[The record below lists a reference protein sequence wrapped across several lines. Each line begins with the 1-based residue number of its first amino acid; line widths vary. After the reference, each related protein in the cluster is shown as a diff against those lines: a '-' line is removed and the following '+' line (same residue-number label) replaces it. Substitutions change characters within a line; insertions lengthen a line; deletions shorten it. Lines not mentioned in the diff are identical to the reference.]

1 MIAICMMC
9 QQIDDNQWFAFDVG
23 QSLLLLSIVLLHDQ
37 HLRSSSELQVT
48 LLQQQ
53 LEDMRQA
60 ATEAEQERD
69 KLALTRRQQLPSRSS
84 FGSLGPNTPKRGGGS
99 LRGAAAFDDDS
110 GTPAANG
117 LHREHMDGVD
127 IVYLKNVL
135 LKFVDAHAHG
145 RTQECSTLLPAIAAL
160 LRATPLEYRILKD
173 TLERSEK
180 TGNWWARAVS

>member
-1 MIAICMMC
+1 M
-9 QQIDDNQWFAFDVG
+9 
-23 QSLLLLSIVLLHDQ
+23 
-37 HLRSSSELQVT
+37 T

-60 ATEAEQERD
+60 TVDAEQERD
-69 KLALTRRQQLPSRSS
+69 RLALLQRRIRSNSS
-84 FGSLGPNTPKRGGGS
+84 FGSLGPNTPKRGSGS
-99 LRGAAAFDDDS
+99 LRGTGAFDDDS
-110 GTPAANG
+110 GTPNANG
-117 LHREHMDGVD
+117 SHREHMDGVD

-173 TLERSEK
+173 TLQRSEK

>member
-1 MIAICMMC
+1 MT
-9 QQIDDNQWFAFDVG
+9 V
-23 QSLLLLSIVLLHDQ
+23 
-37 HLRSSSELQVT
+37 LQVT

-53 LEDMRQA
+53 LDDTRQA
-60 ATEAEQERD
+60 AVDAEQERD
-69 KLALTRRQQLPSRSS
+69 RLALAQRRLPSRSS

-99 LRGAAAFDDDS
+99 LGGTGPLEDDS
-110 GTPAANG
+110 ASAPFANG
-117 LHREHMDGVD
+117 SYREHMDGVD

-173 TLERSEK
+173 TLQRSEK
-180 TGNWWARAVS
+180 TGNWWARAVT

>member
-1 MIAICMMC
+1 ML
-9 QQIDDNQWFAFDVG
+9 QYE
-23 QSLLLLSIVLLHDQ
+23 LSDH
-37 HLRSSSELQVT
+37 HMALQVT
-48 LLQQQ
+48 LLEQQ
-53 LEDMRQA
+53 LDDMRQG
-60 ATEAEQERD
+60 TLDAEQERD
-69 KLALTRRQQLPSRSS
+69 RLAHAQRRIPSRSS

-99 LRGAAAFDDDS
+99 LMGAAALDDYS
-110 GTPAANG
+110 GSPTANG
-117 LHREHMDGVD
+117 SHREHMEGVD

-173 TLERSEK
+173 TLQRSEK

>member
-1 MIAICMMC
+1 M
-9 QQIDDNQWFAFDVG
+9 
-23 QSLLLLSIVLLHDQ
+23 
-37 HLRSSSELQVT
+37 T

-53 LEDMRQA
+53 LEDVRQA
-60 ATEAEQERD
+60 AADAEQERD
-69 KLALTRRQQLPSRSS
+69 RLALSQHRIRSQSS
-84 FGSLGPNTPKRGGGS
+84 FGSLGPNTPKRGSGS
-99 LRGAAAFDDDS
+99 LRGVNIGPFDDDS
-110 GTPAANG
+110 GTPTANG
-117 LHREHMDGVD
+117 GHSREHMEGVD

-173 TLERSEK
+173 TLQRSEK

>member
-1 MIAICMMC
+1 M
-9 QQIDDNQWFAFDVG
+9 
-23 QSLLLLSIVLLHDQ
+23 
-37 HLRSSSELQVT
+37 T

-53 LEDMRQA
+53 LEDVRQA
-60 ATEAEQERD
+60 AADAEQERD
-69 KLALTRRQQLPSRSS
+69 RLALSQRRIRSNSS
-84 FGSLGPNTPKRGGGS
+84 FGSLGPNTPKRGSGS
-99 LRGAAAFDDDS
+99 LRGVNTGPFDDDS
-110 GTPAANG
+110 GTPTANG
-117 LHREHMDGVD
+117 GHSREHMQGVD

-173 TLERSEK
+173 TLQRSEK

>member
-1 MIAICMMC
+1 M
-9 QQIDDNQWFAFDVG
+9 
-23 QSLLLLSIVLLHDQ
+23 
-37 HLRSSSELQVT
+37 T

-53 LEDMRQA
+53 LEDVRKA
-60 ATEAEQERD
+60 AADAEQERD
-69 KLALTRRQQLPSRSS
+69 RLALSQRRIRSHSS
-84 FGSLGPNTPKRGGGS
+84 FGSLGPNTPKRGSGS
-99 LRGAAAFDDDS
+99 LRKVNIGPFDDDS
-110 GTPAANG
+110 GTPTANG
-117 LHREHMDGVD
+117 GHSREHMEGVD

-173 TLERSEK
+173 TLQRSEK